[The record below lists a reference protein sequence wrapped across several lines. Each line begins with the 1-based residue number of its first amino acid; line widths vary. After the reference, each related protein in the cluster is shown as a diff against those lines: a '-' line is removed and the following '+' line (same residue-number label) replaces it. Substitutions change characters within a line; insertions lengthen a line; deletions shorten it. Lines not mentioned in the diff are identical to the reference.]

1 MALSL
6 EWTIATDRRSCT
18 TPLRQGNEPEAR
30 PGGVLLRAVVVRSG
44 GGRLPFGHVAF
55 TGGAWLRHSPRTPVP
70 NPPRQGRSGRDP
82 REPESMAASYPVTVH
97 VSKGDLF
104 FVPEDGINVR
114 RVLGHVVEQ
123 LVQNRRGKW
132 DGVSAVGVA
141 LAER

>member
-1 MALSL
+1 M
-6 EWTIATDRRSCT
+6 
-18 TPLRQGNEPEAR
+18 
-30 PGGVLLRAVVVRSG
+30 GVLLRAVVVRSG
-44 GGRLPFGHVAF
+44 VGKLPFGHVAL

-132 DGVSAVGVA
+132 DGVGAVGVA

>member
-1 MALSL
+1 M
-6 EWTIATDRRSCT
+6 
-18 TPLRQGNEPEAR
+18 
-30 PGGVLLRAVVVRSG
+30 LLRAVVVRSG
-44 GGRLPFGHVAF
+44 VGKLPFAHVGF
-55 TGGAWLRHSPRTPVP
+55 TGEAWLRHSPQTPFP
-70 NPPRQGRSGRDP
+70 IPPRQGRSGAGPWGIWGRWL
-82 REPESMAASYPVTVH
+82 SYPVTVH

-132 DGVSAVGVA
+132 DGVGAVGVA